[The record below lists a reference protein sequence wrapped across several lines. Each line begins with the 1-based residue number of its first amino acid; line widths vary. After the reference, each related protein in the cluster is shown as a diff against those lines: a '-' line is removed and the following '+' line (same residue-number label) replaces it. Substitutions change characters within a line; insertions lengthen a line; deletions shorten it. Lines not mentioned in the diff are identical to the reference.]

1 MNTDELTWF
10 KSSYSDGEGGN
21 CVEVA
26 ACPGAVHVRDSKD
39 THGPRLAFSPPGG
52 RRSSPS
58 PGASAAEWRAA
69 GEGLDSVDDALDG
82 GQLTGPPRRLGPRAV
97 ALDVRSSTARS

>member
-39 THGPRLAFSPPGG
+39 THGPRLAFSPAGW
-52 RRSSPS
+52 
-58 PGASAAEWRAA
+58 AAFVSFA
-69 GEGLDSVDDALDG
+69 GSVS
-82 GQLTGPPRRLGPRAV
+82 R
-97 ALDVRSSTARS
+97 